1 MNTAA
6 LLRVSVDEH
15 PLKIVEV
22 DSTPV
27 DYIGGDVHQ
36 VPIAPAQRMSGIID
50 TTKGEN
56 GDAFWL
62 RAAVA
67 NGESTSISID

>member
-1 MNTAA
+1 M
-6 LLRVSVDEH
+6 SVDNH

-22 DSTPV
+22 DDTAV
-27 DYIGGDVHQ
+27 DYSGGAVHQ
-36 VPIAPAQRMSGIID
+36 VPVAPAQRMSVIIN
-50 TTKGEN
+50 TSQGKN

-67 NGESTSISID
+67 TGTS